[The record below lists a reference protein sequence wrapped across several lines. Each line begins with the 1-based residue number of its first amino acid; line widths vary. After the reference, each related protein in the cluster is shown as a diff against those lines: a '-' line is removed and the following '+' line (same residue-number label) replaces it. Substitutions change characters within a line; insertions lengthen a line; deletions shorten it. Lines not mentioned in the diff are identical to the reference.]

1 MEKVSSKDI
10 IIKSCTSTDIEFI
23 VEYLS
28 NCSEEFLRSFGAD
41 KKKIPPKEIL
51 TENFKKL
58 LDSQGIIRTFVIVW
72 YKNKRIGHFN
82 VNNIIENESGIFHG
96 QIWDTALRGLNIGLI
111 SGIMACDHFFKE
123 LNFKKIIFKVPLIN
137 GPANRAIQK
146 LGFSSLGVV
155 TYEFALMIEPLSCN
169 LYEVD
174 KNRIQELKAV
184 KL

>member
-41 KKKIPPKEIL
+41 KKKIPSKEIL

-82 VNNIIENESGIFHG
+82 VNNIKRFI
-96 QIWDTALRGLNIGLI
+96 
-111 SGIMACDHFFKE
+111 K
-123 LNFKKIIFKVPLIN
+123 
-137 GPANRAIQK
+137 
-146 LGFSSLGVV
+146 
-155 TYEFALMIEPLSCN
+155 
-169 LYEVD
+169 
-174 KNRIQELKAV
+174 
-184 KL
+184 